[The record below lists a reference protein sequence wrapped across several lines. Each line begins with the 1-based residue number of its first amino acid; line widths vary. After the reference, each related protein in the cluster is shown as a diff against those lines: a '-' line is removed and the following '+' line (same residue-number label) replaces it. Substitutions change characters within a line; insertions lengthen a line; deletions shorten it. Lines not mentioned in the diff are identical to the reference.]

1 MHFSA
6 QNASLN
12 PIYLGCAALLLCAL
26 CPPRLL
32 AASPSAAGSLSIEEK
47 VVASDYIIVGKVIR
61 IICREYDA
69 SRHRVLD
76 VEDHRCNDGWSKST
90 DWVIEADA
98 LLCSKAPPDPDVL
111 LRITPATQLRT
122 LGRQRRHYAEKKM
135 IFFLRRAQV
144 VRRDGSAVEALRFA
158 RGRRIAF
165 PQPLSTLEKLAPA
178 LKKHCPP

>member
-1 MHFSA
+1 MHCAA
-6 QNASLN
+6 QKTFLSS
-12 PIYLGCAALLLCAL
+12 IYLGCAALLLYAL
-26 CPPRLL
+26 CPAKLL
-32 AASPSAAGSLSIEEK
+32 AASPSAAGPLSIEEK
-47 VVASDYIIVGKVIR
+47 VTASDYIIVGKVIR

-76 VEDHRCNDGWSKST
+76 IEDGRCNDGWAKST

-98 LLCSKAPPDPDVL
+98 LLCRKAPPDPNVL

-122 LGRQRRHYAEKKM
+122 VGRQRRHYAGKKM

-144 VRRDGSAVEALRFA
+144 IRRDGSAVEALRFA
-158 RGRRIAF
+158 GGRRIAY
-165 PQPLSTLEKLAPA
+165 PQPLSTLEQLAPA